1 MSFGALLEL
10 YDNWNGRM
18 RVNDDRQENIVE
30 DRTVYIYDNRKDLLN
45 RPVISFGFYDDIF
58 TVRVAD

>member
-18 RVNDDRQENIVE
+18 RVNDDRQETIVE
-30 DRTVYIYDNRKDLLN
+30 DRTVYIYDNRKDLLD
-45 RPVISFGFYDDIF
+45 RTVISFGFFDDVF
-58 TVRVAD
+58 TVRIAD

>member
-18 RVNDDRQENIVE
+18 RVNDDRQETIVE